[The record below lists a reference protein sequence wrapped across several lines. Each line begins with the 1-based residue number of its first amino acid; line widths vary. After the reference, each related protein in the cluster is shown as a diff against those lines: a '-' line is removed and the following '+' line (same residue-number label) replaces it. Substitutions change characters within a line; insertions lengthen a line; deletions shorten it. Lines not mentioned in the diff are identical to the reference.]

1 MATDDMRSG
10 FCSLCGGDEVHEAE
24 MAGQLGLRKPGGL
37 LMKVN
42 VFTVLVCTGC
52 GHLQWHVPMD
62 EERRDWLRR
71 KTPGC
76 GPGRRSA
83 DRSGPPQGERGS

>member
-1 MATDDMRSG
+1 MATVDMRSG

-24 MAGQLGLRKPGGL
+24 MAGQFGLRKPGGM

-71 KTPGC
+71 KTLRVRP
-76 GPGRRSA
+76 R
-83 DRSGPPQGERGS
+83 PQQR